1 MPMPFWLA
9 YAKAAFLQLLPSPL
23 LTVDQVRLLES
34 DNVVSVDAKT
44 TRRTLEALGVDPVP
58 VEAIVPDYLERFRAR
73 GEFAAFRREN
83 G

>member
-1 MPMPFWLA
+1 MRFC
-9 YAKAAFLQLLPSPL
+9 AAAVIATCTLTHPRTPL
-23 LTVDQVRLLES
+23 LGHARRRAVDS
-34 DNVVSVDAKT
+34 GVVAGVVTDGSVVEVLDVA
-44 TRRTLEALGVDPVP
+44 DPVP